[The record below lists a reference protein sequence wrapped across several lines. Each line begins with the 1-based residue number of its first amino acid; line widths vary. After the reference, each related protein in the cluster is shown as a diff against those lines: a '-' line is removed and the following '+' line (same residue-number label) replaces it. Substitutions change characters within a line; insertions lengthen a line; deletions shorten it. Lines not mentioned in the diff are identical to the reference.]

1 MRRYET
7 LFIVTPDSSE
17 EDLKAV
23 AAKIKGVVT
32 GMDGIVTSYD
42 EQGSKKLA
50 YSVKKQN
57 KGYYVLMDYV
67 GSADIVFEL
76 ERNMRL
82 DDRVLKYLT
91 VKLADQIDPESIE
104 PEKSE
109 PPEQAG
115 PAEAPEPEA
124 AEALESE
131 GADAPK
137 PEAAEALESEGVEA
151 PEPEAAEALES
162 EGVEAPE
169 PEEAESPEVQ
179 ESKES
184 KKKES

>member
-1 MRRYET
+1 MRHYET

-23 AAKIKGVVT
+23 ATKIKGVVT

-67 GSADIVFEL
+67 GSADIVSEL

-91 VKLADQIDPESIE
+91 VKLADQVDPESIE

-115 PAEAPEPEA
+115 PAEAPEPKA

-131 GADAPK
+131 EVEAPEPEGA
-137 PEAAEALESEGVEA
+137 EA
-151 PEPEAAEALES
+151 PEPEAA
-162 EGVEAPE
+162 EAPE

-184 KKKES
+184 KTKES

>member
-1 MRRYET
+1 MRHYET

-23 AAKIKGVVT
+23 ATKIKGVVT

-67 GSADIVFEL
+67 GSADIVSEL

-91 VKLADQIDPESIE
+91 VKLADQVDPESIE

-109 PPEQAG
+109 PPEQVG
-115 PAEAPEPEA
+115 PAEAPEPEG
-124 AEALESE
+124 AEAPEPE
-131 GADAPK
+131 GA
-137 PEAAEALESEGVEA
+137 EA
-151 PEPEAAEALES
+151 PEPEAA
-162 EGVEAPE
+162 EAPE

-184 KKKES
+184 KTKES